1 MEMDTVQ
8 LRFRHT
14 SGDVGPYSFPL
25 GHTILQVKEGVF
37 SQWPRGVGQLLGGCH
52 IMRSADLTAP
62 SSAEGPLSKEN
73 PSSAA
78 DLRILCAGKFL
89 DNAKILRGTA
99 SPLVPS
105 CFLAAGQA
113 ADLVPFLVQ
122 IIAKRWEI
130 LNLALL

>member
-37 SQWPRGVGQLLGGCH
+37 SQWPR
-52 IMRSADLTAP
+52 
-62 SSAEGPLSKEN
+62 EGPLSKEN

-89 DNAKILRGTA
+89 DNAKILRDYSKEMGDPESGSIVTMHI
-99 SPLVPS
+99 LVRPAQATK
-105 CFLAAGQA
+105 AAGKTESQPKPA
-113 ADLVPFLVQ
+113 GEQGCCSCV
-122 IIAKRWEI
+122 IS
-130 LNLALL
+130 